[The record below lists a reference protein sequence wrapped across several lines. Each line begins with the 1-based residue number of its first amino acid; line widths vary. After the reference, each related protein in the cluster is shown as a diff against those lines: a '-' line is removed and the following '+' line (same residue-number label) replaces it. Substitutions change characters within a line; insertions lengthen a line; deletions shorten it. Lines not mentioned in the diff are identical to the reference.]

1 MASIE
6 FTPYYLPVSRGRLRS
21 EHGHAIT
28 FVVVVL
34 VVVLV
39 VVVVVS
45 KGGGCI
51 IIFSSSSAG
60 GDESGLAVG
69 VQS

>member
-28 FVVVVL
+28 FVVVV
-34 VVVLV
+34 

-45 KGGGCI
+45 KGR
-51 IIFSSSSAG
+51 IFSSSVG
-60 GDESGLAVG
+60 GESVLAVG

>member
-28 FVVVVL
+28 FVVVV
-34 VVVLV
+34 V

-45 KGGGCI
+45 KGR
-51 IIFSSSSAG
+51 IFSSSVG
-60 GDESGLAVG
+60 GESVLAVG